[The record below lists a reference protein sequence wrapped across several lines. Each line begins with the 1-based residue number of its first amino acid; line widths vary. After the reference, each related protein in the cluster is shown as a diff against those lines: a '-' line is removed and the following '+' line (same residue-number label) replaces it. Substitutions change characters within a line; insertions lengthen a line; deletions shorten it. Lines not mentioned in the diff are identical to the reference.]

1 MDFAQKIYYNNKPL
15 ILTTDKEAYM
25 DAHPIAEGYLSFT
38 GAFPRNYRLAI
49 NHLEKLTS
57 LGAIVE
63 DVSARSLQEEFYDI
77 YAPVDAGGGV
87 VYNEEGGILMI
98 YRRGKWDL
106 PKGKRDDGEEISAC
120 ALREVSEETGL
131 EKLTLGRKIC
141 DTYHV
146 YAQNKQNL
154 LKCTAWYEM
163 KASSSEKLVPQK
175 EENILEAKWI
185 KEAEIGPILLKSYV
199 AIREVLAQAGV
210 KW

>member
-38 GAFPRNYRLAI
+38 GAFPRNYRLAL

-57 LGAIVE
+57 LGAIIE
-63 DVSARSLQEEFYDI
+63 DISATSLQEEFYDM
-77 YAPVDAGGGV
+77 YTPVDAGGGV
-87 VYNEEGGILMI
+87 VYNEAGGILMI

-106 PKGKRDDGEEISAC
+106 PKGKRDEGEEISAC

-131 EKLTLGRKIC
+131 VNLTLGRKIC

-146 YAQNKQNL
+146 YAQNRQNL
-154 LKCTAWYEM
+154 LKCTSWYEM

-185 KEAEIGPILLKSYV
+185 KENEIAPILLKSYV